1 MNGKREKS
9 PLANKMKEI
18 RAILIKHNGK
28 KIKKNKKK
36 SYWGYIS
43 IKRKAERRFEMSNF
57 VCAQNGWIILK
68 CWTRNLLRSILN
80 LIIL

>member
-28 KIKKNKKK
+28 KIKK
-36 SYWGYIS
+36 
-43 IKRKAERRFEMSNF
+43 IKRNHTEVISALEERLR
-57 VCAQNGWIILK
+57 GILRCLTLYVLK
-68 CWTRNLLRSILN
+68 MAG
-80 LIIL
+80 